1 MRTKRRNKTSLLSRA
16 PIAGRLHL
24 VRKHF
29 GFSQDQMAQSLGCSR
44 ETYGKNERG
53 YYMLTIDTVAAFY
66 EKLGVSME
74 WLLFNHGPMLRDN
87 GIKKSELKLET
98 QADMSFPDEL
108 NEMIG
113 MMKNVPFLRYAV
125 MGYYQKFKLENKHT
139 ILQALGQD
147 KTTGNE

>member
-1 MRTKRRNKTSLLSRA
+1 MRHPRRNKTKLLSA
-16 PIAGRLHL
+16 SPIAGRLRM
-24 VRKHF
+24 VRRHF
-29 GFSQDQMAQSLGCSR
+29 GYSQNKMAQSLGCSR
-44 ETYGKNERG
+44 ETYRKNERG
-53 YYMLTIDTVAAFY
+53 YYLLTIDTLAALY
-66 EKLGVSME
+66 EKLGVSIE
-74 WLLFNHGPMLRDN
+74 WLLFNRGPMLRDK

-108 NEMIG
+108 DEMIS

>member
-1 MRTKRRNKTSLLSRA
+1 MRTLRRNKSSLLNRTTISD
-16 PIAGRLHL
+16 RLQL

-44 ETYGKNERG
+44 ETFGKNERG
-53 YYMLTIDTVAAFY
+53 YHMITLDTVAALY

-74 WLLFNHGPMLRDN
+74 WLLFNHGPMLKN
-87 GIKKSELKLET
+87 ATIKKADLKLET

-108 NEMIG
+108 NEMVA

-147 KTTGNE
+147 NTAGNE